1 MLIRAGYEI
10 SLLCE
15 RETPLAALLSVHP
28 SRAQDMRT
36 PDLITASNHQ
46 PLMTRLDEFGNWRTR
61 TVAPAGVFTLSTDFV
76 IADSGKHDLVDPSAK
91 QIAVGELPDATLQF
105 LKASRYCESDRL
117 SELAW
122 STFGG
127 TQPGYQRVQA
137 ICDYAHNRL
146 KFNYQDASQD
156 RTAFSANEERI
167 GVCRDFAH
175 LGIALCRAMNIPA
188 RYCTGYMGDIGVPL
202 VPPMDFS
209 AWIEVYLDH
218 RWFTF
223 DPRNN
228 IPRIG
233 RIVMAYGRDAADVA
247 ITTTYGPSK
256 LVGFKVHTDEVAS
269 SHVKAA

>member
-10 SLLCE
+10 SLFCE
-15 RETPLAALLSVHP
+15 QETPLLALLSVHP
-28 SRAQDMRT
+28 SRSQDLRT
-36 PDLITASNHQ
+36 ADMIRASNNH
-46 PLMTRLDEFGNWRTR
+46 PLTTTLDEFGNWRTR
-61 TVAPAGVFTLSTDFV
+61 TIAPAGLLTLTNDFV
-76 IADSGKHDLVDPSAK
+76 ISDSGKHDFIDTSAK
-91 QIAVGELPDATLQF
+91 QIAVGELPDAALQF
-105 LKASRYCESDRL
+105 LKASRYCESDKL

-122 STFGG
+122 SLFG
-127 TQPGYQRVQA
+127 TTPPGHARVQA

-156 RTAFSANEERI
+156 RTAFGANEERI

-233 RIVMAYGRDAADVA
+233 RVVMAHGRDAADVA

-256 LVGFKVHTDEVAS
+256 LVGFKVHTDPVETL
-269 SHVKAA
+269 HVKAA